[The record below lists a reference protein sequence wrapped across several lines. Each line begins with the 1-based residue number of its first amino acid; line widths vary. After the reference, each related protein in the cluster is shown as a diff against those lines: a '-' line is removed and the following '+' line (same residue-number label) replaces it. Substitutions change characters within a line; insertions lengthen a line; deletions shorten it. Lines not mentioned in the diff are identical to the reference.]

1 MKKLIIRMTLGV
13 LLILGTIGISH
24 ASLIGDTVSCST
36 DSTSSFSCDDPTSA
50 VVGGGNEFTLIDS
63 SSSDDLFD
71 IDILG
76 TSFTISENFS
86 SPTLEIVAG
95 TETFTLSGLDWLNFP
110 NGTITGVSL
119 IGVAG
124 VTGLALSDIDFTH
137 DSVTVDLS
145 ETSWSRNSRAGVRL
159 AVSHGA
165 PQFAPLA
172 VPNPTALAVPEP
184 TTLALFGI
192 GLAGMGFAR
201 KKRKST

>member
-13 LLILGTIGISH
+13 LLILGMIGISH
-24 ASLIGDTVSCST
+24 AGLIGDPVSCST
-36 DSTSSFSCDDPTSA
+36 DSTSSFSCDTDTA
-50 VVGGGNEFTLIDS
+50 VVAGGNEFTLIDS
-63 SSSDDLFD
+63 NLDDLFD

-76 TSFTISENFS
+76 TSFNIRSLTA
-86 SPTLEIVAG
+86 LGIVTETETE
-95 TETFTLSGLDWLNFP
+95 TETFTLGWLNFP
-110 NGTITGVSL
+110 NGKITDVSL

-124 VTGLALSDIDFTH
+124 VTGLALSDIDFT
-137 DSVTVDLS
+137 DYSVTVDLS
-145 ETSWSRNSRAGVRL
+145 ETNWSRNSRAGVRL
-159 AVSHGA
+159 TVSHGA
-165 PQFAPLA
+165 PEFALLA

>member
-13 LLILGTIGISH
+13 LLILGMIGISH
-24 ASLIGDTVSCST
+24 AGLIGDTVYCST
-36 DSTSSFSCDDPTSA
+36 GSTSFSCDTATA

-63 SSSDDLFD
+63 IPNDLFD

-76 TSFTISENFS
+76 SSFAIRSLTALLIGNETA
-86 SPTLEIVAG
+86 TL
-95 TETFTLSGLDWLNFP
+95 TLDNLDWLNFP

-124 VTGLALSDIDFTH
+124 VTGLDIEDIDFED
-137 DSVTVDLS
+137 DSVTVNLS

-165 PQFAPLA
+165 PEFAPLA
-172 VPNPTALAVPEP
+172 TPLAVPLAVPEP
-184 TTLALFGI
+184 ATLALLGL
-192 GLAGMGFAR
+192 GLAGLGFAR
-201 KKRKST
+201 KKRKTA

>member
-1 MKKLIIRMTLGV
+1 MTLGV

-24 ASLIGDTVSCST
+24 ASLIGDTVMCST
-36 DSTSSFSCDDPTSA
+36 DSTRFECATDFE

-63 SSSDDLFD
+63 SSSDNLFD

-86 SPTLEIVAG
+86 YTTLEIVAG
-95 TETFTLSGLDWLNFP
+95 TLTLSSLDWLNFP
-110 NGTITGVSL
+110 NGYISGVSL

-124 VTGLALSDIDFTH
+124 VTGLALSDISFTE

-159 AVSHGA
+159 TVSHGA
-165 PQFAPLA
+165 PEFALLA
-172 VPNPTALAVPEP
+172 APNPTALAVPEP

-201 KKRKST
+201 KKRKSA

>member
-1 MKKLIIRMTLGV
+1 MTLGV

-36 DSTSSFSCDDPTSA
+36 DSTRFECATDSE
-50 VVGGGNEFTLIDS
+50 VVGGGNEFTLES
-63 SSSDDLFD
+63 TLDDLFD

-76 TSFTISENFS
+76 TSFNIRSLTA
-86 SPTLEIVAG
+86 LEIGTG
-95 TETFTLSGLDWLNFP
+95 TETFTLSSLDWLNFP
-110 NGTITGVSL
+110 NGYISGVSL
-119 IGVAG
+119 VGVAG
-124 VTGLALSDIDFTH
+124 VNGLALSDISFTE

-159 AVSHGA
+159 TVSHGA
-165 PQFAPLA
+165 PEFALLA
-172 VPNPTALAVPEP
+172 APNPTALAVPEP
-184 TTLALFGI
+184 TTLALFAI

>member
-1 MKKLIIRMTLGV
+1 MTLGV
-13 LLILGTIGISH
+13 LLILGMIGISH
-24 ASLIGDTVSCST
+24 AGLIGDTVSCST
-36 DSTSSFSCDDPTSA
+36 DSTSFSCDTTTA
-50 VVGGGNEFTLIDS
+50 VVGGSNEFTLIDS
-63 SSSDDLFD
+63 IPDDLFD

-76 TSFTISENFS
+76 TSFAISS
-86 SPTLEIVAG
+86 LTALGIGTG
-95 TETFTLSGLDWLNFP
+95 TETFTLSGLGWLNFP

-184 TTLALFGI
+184 TTLALFAI

>member
-24 ASLIGDTVSCST
+24 AGLIGDEVSCLA
-36 DSTSSFSCDDPTSA
+36 DSTIFSCDNTSA
-50 VVGGGNEFTLIDS
+50 VVGGGNDFTLIDS
-63 SSSDDLFD
+63 TLDDLFD

-76 TSFTISENFS
+76 ASFNIRSLTAFGFDTGTE
-86 SPTLEIVAG
+86 
-95 TETFTLSGLDWLNFP
+95 TETFTLGSLNFP
-110 NGTITGVSL
+110 NGYISGVSL

-124 VTGLALSDIDFTH
+124 VTGLALSDIDFT
-137 DSVTVDLS
+137 DYSVTVDLS
-145 ETSWSRNSRAGVRL
+145 QTSWSRNSRAGVRL

-201 KKRKST
+201 RRKSA

>member
-13 LLILGTIGISH
+13 LLILGMIGISH
-24 ASLIGDTVSCST
+24 AGLIGDMVSCST
-36 DSTSSFSCDDPTSA
+36 DSTSFSCDTATA

-63 SSSDDLFD
+63 IPDDLFD

-76 TSFTISENFS
+76 TSFAISS
-86 SPTLEIVAG
+86 LTALGIDTG